1 MPFMSNLLH
10 ILTVHSAKE
19 LLKYKSF
26 FFLIFFLIF
35 ADRMI
40 HRIVKTPEKGF
51 DLPVATDVGRQTAE
65 FVFTQLPDKL
75 FQWLLS
81 PRVLAIAAGLF
92 LLKQV
97 ISLWPSSDMRRMH
110 RKERGRFGVME
121 ALAALRW
128 YQVAWDALAVGLVC
142 ALAAL
147 WFALAYLIGWAFWS
161 LTGGSIAALI
171 IAVILSAMALPVAM
185 AGFSYSSKLAVIR
198 RGTFGSRFRLF
209 MELFINWRLLW
220 TSWLFFCARIVVEAL
235 FVAIIPAGAILY
247 IHSFMLRIAVA
258 ALSATP
264 VYAYLKMASF
274 KFFLEVYSGYDL
286 VRQEYS
292 RYYEPARGRRLVP
305 P

>member
-1 MPFMSNLLH
+1 MNNLLR

-26 FFLIFFLIF
+26 FYLIFFLIF
-35 ADRMI
+35 ADRVI
-40 HRIVKTPEKGF
+40 HRFVKTPDKGF
-51 DLPVATDVGRQTAE
+51 DWPAATDLGRQTAE

-75 FQWLLS
+75 FQWLLT

-142 ALAAL
+142 VLMAL
-147 WFALAYLIGWAFWS
+147 WIAMAYLIGLGFWS
-161 LTGGSIAALI
+161 QTGSIVALFMTVLLAA
-171 IAVILSAMALPVAM
+171 MTLPVAM

-198 RGTFGSRFRLF
+198 HGTFGSRFRLF
-209 MELFINWRLLW
+209 LELFVSWRLLW
-220 TSWLFFCARIVVEAL
+220 TSWLFFCARILAEAV

-247 IHSFMLRIAVA
+247 IDNFLVRIAVA

-274 KFFLEVYSGYDL
+274 KFFLEAYNGYGL
-286 VRQEYS
+286 VRQEYHH
-292 RYYEPARGRRLVP
+292 YYDALKA
-305 P
+305 